1 MGIPNPQLL
10 SLSKGATLPY
20 SEEPLSLKIPKHQ
33 GTEKFLKGPIP
44 LNWISSAIQ
53 LSGSAWPVATAIW
66 YLVGLT
72 NSPTIKLTKAT
83 LDLFGISR
91 YSKYRALEALETAG
105 LIRVIS
111 NMGKNP
117 LITVLN
123 VPSDYYS
130 SLLKDKPQTTEKQ
143 DPTII

>member
-10 SLSKGATLPY
+10 SLPKETTLPY
-20 SEEPLSLKIPKHQ
+20 LEAPPSLKIPRHQ
-33 GTEKFLKGPIP
+33 GNEKFLKGPIP
-44 LNWISSAIQ
+44 LNWISQAIR
-53 LSGSAWPVATAIW
+53 LSGSVWPVATAIW

-105 LIRVIS
+105 LIRVIA

-117 LITVLN
+117 LITVLE
-123 VPSDYYS
+123 VPLEDYQ
-130 SLLKDKPQTTEKQ
+130 SLLKDKPQTEQ
-143 DPTII
+143 M